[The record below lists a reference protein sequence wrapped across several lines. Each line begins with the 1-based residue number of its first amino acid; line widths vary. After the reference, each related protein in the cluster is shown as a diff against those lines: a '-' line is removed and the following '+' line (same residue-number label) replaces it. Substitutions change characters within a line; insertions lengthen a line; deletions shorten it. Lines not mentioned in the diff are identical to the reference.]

1 MKLTVAGLSVRYGAT
16 QAIEGVD
23 VAAHPGEVL
32 AVIGPNGS
40 GKSSLVKAIAGLVTH
55 EGVVAFDGS
64 TVRPERIG
72 YMPQDIGARAALT
85 VLEAVLLGRLGRLG
99 LRVRP
104 DDLAAVEAVLGELDL
119 MPLASRYLGELSG
132 GQRQLVFLAQA
143 LASEPALLLLDEPIS
158 ALDIRHQL
166 EVMEI
171 VLRMTKSR
179 GLTTLVILHDLN
191 IAARFADRVLVM
203 RKGRV
208 VCCGQPDD
216 VIELEMVASVFGV
229 QAALSSAPDGR
240 LIITPLRAIAAER
253 AHAGRDL
260 A

>member
-1 MKLTVAGLSVRYGAT
+1 MRLTVEGLRVRYGAT
-16 QAIEGVD
+16 QAIAAVD
-23 VAAHPGEVL
+23 LTAHPGEVL

-55 EGVVAFDGS
+55 AGVVAFDGS
-64 TVRPERIG
+64 PLRPERIG

-119 MPLASRYLGELSG
+119 TPLASRYLGELSG

-143 LASEPALLLLDEPIS
+143 LASQPALLLLDEPIS

-171 VLRMTKSR
+171 VVRMTKAR

-191 IAARFADRVLVM
+191 IAARFADTVMVM

-208 VCCGQPDD
+208 VCCGRPEA
-216 VIELEMVASVFGV
+216 VIDAVMVASVFGV
-229 QAALSSAPDGR
+229 EATLSADPDGR
-240 LIITPLRAIAAER
+240 LIVTPLRAIAAER
-253 AHAGRDL
+253 AHAGRVL

>member
-1 MKLTVAGLSVRYGAT
+1 MKLTVAGLSVRYSAT
-16 QAIEGVD
+16 QAIEAVD

-32 AVIGPNGS
+32 AIIGPNGS
-40 GKSSLVKAIAGLVTH
+40 GKSSLVKAIAGLVKH
-55 EGVVAFDGS
+55 GGVVRFDGS
-64 TVRPERIG
+64 PVRPERIG

-104 DDLAAVEAVLGELDL
+104 EDLAAVEAVLGELDL

-203 RKGRV
+203 RAGRAI
-208 VCCGQPDD
+208 CCGRPEA
-216 VIELEMVASVFGV
+216 VIDAAMVASVFGV
-229 QAALSSAPDGR
+229 EATLSADPDGR
-240 LIITPLRAIAAER
+240 LIVTPLRAIAA
-253 AHAGRDL
+253 A
-260 A
+260 

>member
-1 MKLTVAGLSVRYGAT
+1 MKLTVEGLSVHYGAT
-16 QAIEGVD
+16 PAIEAVD
-23 VAAHPGEVL
+23 LAAHPGEVL

-143 LASEPALLLLDEPIS
+143 LASEPSLLLLDEPIS

-171 VLRMTKSR
+171 VLRMTRARS
-179 GLTTLVILHDLN
+179 LTTLVILHDLN
-191 IAARFADRVLVM
+191 IAARFADAVMVM
-203 RKGRV
+203 RKGEV
-208 VCCGQPDD
+208 VCCGRPDD
-216 VIELEMVASVFGV
+216 VIDQGMVASVFGV
-229 QAALSSAPDGR
+229 EAALSTAPDGR
-240 LIITPLRAIAAER
+240 LIVTPLRA
-253 AHAGRDL
+253 L
-260 A
+260 

>member
-1 MKLTVAGLSVRYGAT
+1 VKLIVEGLSVRYGTT
-16 QAIEGVD
+16 QAIEALD

-40 GKSSLVKAIAGLVTH
+40 GKSSLVKAVAGLVKH
-55 EGVVAFDGS
+55 DGVIRFDGS
-64 TVRPERIG
+64 PVRPDRIG

-119 MPLASRYLGELSG
+119 MPLASRFLGELSG

-171 VLRMTKSR
+171 ALSMTKSR
-179 GLTTLVILHDLN
+179 DLTTLVILHDLN

-203 RKGRV
+203 RSGRA
-208 VCCGQPDD
+208 VCCGRPEA
-216 VIELEMVASVFGV
+216 VIDAAMVASVFGV
-229 QAALSSAPDGR
+229 EATLSCDPQGR
-240 LIITPLRAIAAER
+240 PIVTPLRALAA
-253 AHAGRDL
+253 A
-260 A
+260 

>member
-1 MKLTVAGLSVRYGAT
+1 MKLTVEGLSVRYGTT
-16 QAIEGVD
+16 QAIDALD

-40 GKSSLVKAIAGLVTH
+40 GKSSLVKAVAGLVKH
-55 EGVVAFDGS
+55 DGVIRFDGS
-64 TVRPERIG
+64 PVRPERIG

-171 VLRMTKSR
+171 ALSMTKSR
-179 GLTTLVILHDLN
+179 DLTTLVILHDLN

-203 RKGRV
+203 RSGRA
-208 VCCGQPDD
+208 VCCGRPEA
-216 VIELEMVASVFGV
+216 VIDAAMVASVFGV
-229 QAALSSAPDGR
+229 EATLSCDPQGR
-240 LIITPLRAIAAER
+240 PIVTPLRALAA
-253 AHAGRDL
+253 A
-260 A
+260 

>member
-1 MKLTVAGLSVRYGAT
+1 MKLTVEGLSVQYGAT
-16 QAIEGVD
+16 PAIAAVD
-23 VAAHPGEVL
+23 LVADPGEVL

-40 GKSSLVKAIAGLVTH
+40 GKSSLVKAIAGLVKH
-55 EGVVAFDGS
+55 EGVVRFDGS
-64 TVRPERIG
+64 PVRPERIG

-104 DDLAAVEAVLGELDL
+104 EDLAAVEAVLGELDL

-171 VLRMTKSR
+171 VLRMTRARS
-179 GLTTLVILHDLN
+179 LTTLVILHDLN
-191 IAARFADRVLVM
+191 IAARFADAVMVM
-203 RKGRV
+203 RQGRV
-208 VCCGQPDD
+208 VCCGKPDD

-240 LIITPLRAIAAER
+240 LIVTPLRA
-253 AHAGRDL
+253 L
-260 A
+260 

>member
-1 MKLTVAGLSVRYGAT
+1 MKLTVEGLSVRYGAT
-16 QAIEGVD
+16 PAIEALD
-23 VAAHPGEVL
+23 LAAHPGEVL

-40 GKSSLVKAIAGLVTH
+40 GKSSLVKAVAGLVRH
-55 EGVVAFDGS
+55 DGVIRFDGS
-64 TVRPERIG
+64 PVRPVRIG

-104 DDLAAVEAVLGELDL
+104 DDLTAVEAVLGELAL

-143 LASEPALLLLDEPIS
+143 LASEPSLLLLDEPIS

-171 VLRMTKSR
+171 VLRMTRARS
-179 GLTTLVILHDLN
+179 LTTLVILHDLN
-191 IAARFADRVLVM
+191 IAARFADAVMVM
-203 RKGRV
+203 RQGRV
-208 VCCGQPDD
+208 VCCGKPDA

-240 LIITPLRAIAAER
+240 LVVMPLRA
-253 AHAGRDL
+253 L
-260 A
+260 

>member
-1 MKLTVAGLSVRYGAT
+1 MKLTIEGLSVRYGTT
-16 QAIEGVD
+16 QAIDALD

-40 GKSSLVKAIAGLVTH
+40 GKSSLVKAVAGLVKH
-55 EGVVAFDGS
+55 DGVIRFDGS

-171 VLRMTKSR
+171 ALSMTKSR
-179 GLTTLVILHDLN
+179 DLTTLVILHDLN

-203 RKGRV
+203 RSGRA
-208 VCCGQPDD
+208 VCCGRPEA
-216 VIELEMVASVFGV
+216 VIDTAMVASVFGV
-229 QAALSSAPDGR
+229 EASLSIDPQGR
-240 LIITPLRAIAAER
+240 LIVTPLRALAA
-253 AHAGRDL
+253 A
-260 A
+260 